1 MNARDTRTVDLII
14 VGAGPAGVS
23 AAIEARSHGLSVL
36 SLDENAAPGGR
47 IWQALELRGAKD
59 ADDAAAL
66 RVLQVFR
73 ACGADACWRATVWA
87 IDPDGTV
94 YWSED
99 GATRSARGGFVLLAT
114 GTIERP
120 LPIPGW
126 TLPGVMTVGAA
137 QIALKT
143 AGLVPSGKTWMAGQG
158 PLLLLYAVQALRAGG
173 KFAGVLDLSD
183 RGAKWTALRHLPN
196 AARAISD
203 LRKGLG
209 WWREINRAG
218 VQWIRASDLRAE
230 GDDVL
235 TRIHFRAAGR
245 ERTEPADLLLLHDGV
260 IPSVQITRALGLAHA
275 WDTAQRCWKP
285 VTDEWGASSLPNLL
299 VAGDGAGVGGALAAG
314 YAGRLA
320 ALGAACT
327 LGRID
332 AATRDAIAVPLRS
345 AHARHLALRP
355 FLDALYAPRPP
366 QLDDATLVCRCEE
379 VAAEKIRAAAKIGAL
394 GLNQLKAFTRCGMGP
409 CQGRMCGATAAEVMA
424 AARGVPVDQIEPYR
438 TRFPTKPLTLGELA
452 ALNQDA

>member
-1 MNARDTRTVDLII
+1 
-14 VGAGPAGVS
+14 
-23 AAIEARSHGLSVL
+23 
-36 SLDENAAPGGR
+36 
-47 IWQALELRGAKD
+47 
-59 ADDAAAL
+59 
-66 RVLQVFR
+66 
-73 ACGADACWRATVWA
+73 
-87 IDPDGTV
+87 
-94 YWSED
+94 
-99 GATRSARGGFVLLAT
+99 
-114 GTIERP
+114 

-143 AGLVPSGKTWMAGQG
+143 AGLVPSGNTWMAGQG

-173 KFAGVLDLSD
+173 RFAGVLDLSD
-183 RGAKWTALRHLPN
+183 RRARWAALPHLP
-196 AARAISD
+196 RASRAFSE
-203 LRKGLG
+203 LRKGLL

-218 VQWIRASDLRAE
+218 VQWIRAGDLRAE
-230 GDDVL
+230 GEGAL
-235 TRIHFRAAGR
+235 SRIRFRADGR

-260 IPSVQITRALGLAHA
+260 IPSVQITRALGLAHG
-275 WDTAQRCWKP
+275 WDAAQRCWKP
-285 VTDEWGASSLPNLL
+285 VTDEWGVSSLPNLL
-299 VAGDGAGVGGALAAG
+299 LAGDGAGVGGALAATCS
-314 YAGRLA
+314 GRLA
-320 ALGAACT
+320 ALGAACA

-332 AATRDAIAVPLRS
+332 AATRDTAAVALRS

-355 FLDALYAPRPP
+355 FLDAFYAPHPP

-379 VAAEKIRAAAKIGAL
+379 VTAGQIRAAAKIGAL

-424 AARGVPVDQIEPYR
+424 AARGMPVEQIEPYR